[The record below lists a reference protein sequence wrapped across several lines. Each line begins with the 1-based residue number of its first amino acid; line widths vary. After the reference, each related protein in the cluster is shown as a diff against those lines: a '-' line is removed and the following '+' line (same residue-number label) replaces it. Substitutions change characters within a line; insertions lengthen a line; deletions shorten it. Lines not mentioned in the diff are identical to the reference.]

1 LIEKRR
7 KAIAI
12 LMELA
17 ETDLQI
23 IRQVISRQIAAF
35 RKNDAIAA
43 FAEAAP
49 GIQQQFGTAENF
61 AAMVEAAYPSVYRP
75 RSVVFESI
83 QMVEGL
89 PTQQVMLMDQGGRL
103 LRATYMMQRQTD
115 GDWKIAGCY
124 LTPMRYKK

>member
-1 LIEKRR
+1 
-7 KAIAI
+7 
-12 LMELA
+12 MELA
-17 ETDLQI
+17 ETDLQM

-35 RKNDAIAA
+35 GRNDAVAA

-49 GIQQQFGTAENF
+49 GIQQQFITAENF
-61 AAMVEAAYPSVYRP
+61 ATMVEAAYPSVYRP

-83 QMVEGL
+83 QIVDEL

-103 LRATYMMQRQTD
+103 LRATYMMQQQTD

-124 LTPMRYKK
+124 LTPMGYKE